1 MFKSLYN
8 TTIQRALADG
18 GVAAR
23 AAQAGGFSDAK
34 VLTAMD
40 LLASQFSD
48 NSISP
53 KTKAMRA
60 EVETLR
66 EVVQGLNKAARLG
79 SGEDQAKSGLFGGS
93 KGPSSS
99 ELKKQVQEL
108 YLKGGNAYNQYIYTC
123 NDGLPIQLNKLPF
136 L

>member
-1 MFKSLYN
+1 MNKN
-8 TTIQRALADG
+8 THILCSNPYSTIQRALADG

-23 AAQAGGFSDAK
+23 AAQAGDFSDAK

-66 EVVQGLNKAARLG
+66 EVVQAFPTNISMHAMM
-79 SGEDQAKSGLFGGS
+79 DF
-93 KGPSSS
+93 
-99 ELKKQVQEL
+99 
-108 YLKGGNAYNQYIYTC
+108 QYS
-123 NDGLPIQLNKLPF
+123 
-136 L
+136 

>member
-1 MFKSLYN
+1 MNKN
-8 TTIQRALADG
+8 THILCSNPYSTIQRALADG

-23 AAQAGGFSDAK
+23 AAQAGDFSDAK

-93 KGPSSS
+93 KGPSQQ

-108 YLKGGNAYNQYIYTC
+108 YLKGGNAYNQESPRLYR
-123 NDGLPIQLNKLPF
+123 F
-136 L
+136 SM